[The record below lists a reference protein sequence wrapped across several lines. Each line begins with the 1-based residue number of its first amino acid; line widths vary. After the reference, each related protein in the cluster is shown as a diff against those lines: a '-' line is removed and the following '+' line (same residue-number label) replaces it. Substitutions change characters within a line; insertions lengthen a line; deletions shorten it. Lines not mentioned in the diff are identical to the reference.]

1 MTFEFD
7 DKGKFYTD
15 MIKKNAIKAVLMTPT
30 HRINGV
36 IYVRPDQRIKDELNL
51 DEKFLAVTDAVVY
64 TLRGEIAYN
73 ADFMAIQR
81 SQIIW
86 VIPEKEPNEEMGKD

>member
-15 MIKKNAIKAVLMTPT
+15 LVKKEPVPATIMTAINKIT
-30 HRINGV
+30 GV
-36 IYVRPDQRIKDELNL
+36 IHVRPDQRIKDELDV
-51 DEKFLAVTDAVVY
+51 DEKFLAITDATVYSLEGNVVAHC
-64 TLRGEIAYN
+64 G
-73 ADFMAIQR
+73 FMAIQR

-86 VIPEKEPNEEMGKD
+86 VIPDSKLEG